1 MLMFSTICQ
10 DKKGTIIM
18 ANEVLT
24 ADEEWAARN
33 GVDTESLMS
42 ELTEEMTNLNIM
54 EFDCALKR
62 SYVSSIIQK
71 INHLLKKRKET

>member
-1 MLMFSTICQ
+1 
-10 DKKGTIIM
+10 M
-18 ANEVLT
+18 ANKSLT

-33 GVDTESLMS
+33 GVDTESLMR
-42 ELTEEMTNLNIM
+42 ELTEETTNLNIL

-62 SYVSSIIQK
+62 RNVSSIIQK

>member
-1 MLMFSTICQ
+1 
-10 DKKGTIIM
+10 M
-18 ANEVLT
+18 ANERLT

-33 GVDTESLMS
+33 GVDTESLMR
-42 ELTEEMTNLNIM
+42 ELTEEMTDLNIL

-71 INHLLKKRKET
+71 INHLLKKRKGKE